1 MSLVKVGD
9 AVYLQVKSAWFLWE
23 PAWESWRPIT
33 SVSWDGERVVLDDRA
48 YCSDPTDPL
57 YGYGSPK
64 MQELCAALT
73 KTYSPTNAVSGSL
86 PAIGAQEWFFDRALS
101 LTPCAPRDKASWKRF
116 HKGKYRTPRRAPKT
130 RLTRRQRA

>member
-1 MSLVKVGD
+1 MSCVKVGD
-9 AVYLQVKSAWFLWE
+9 AVYLQVKTAWFLWE

-57 YGYGSPK
+57 YGYGSTT

-73 KTYSPTNAVSGSL
+73 KTYSPTSAVSGPL
-86 PAIGAQEWFFDRALS
+86 PAIGAQEWFIDRFLS

-116 HKGKYRTPRRAPKT
+116 HKGKYRTPKSAPKT
-130 RLTRRQRA
+130 RLTRRRRA